1 MQSSRLLARELVA
14 IRLDFFVVV
23 VVAIFKN
30 YLEIVRDFARNT
42 RARQMRHLCVAT
54 LNTYL

>member
-1 MQSSRLLARELVA
+1 MQSSRPLARELVA
-14 IRLDFFVVV
+14 IRLDFFVV